1 MVVFRFQ
8 SDRVLFRFLIDR
20 SIFRILSNSIFFDL
34 SLIDLSSV
42 STVMESSLGSSELF
56 FRQVTIFSSNHGTTF
71 LSKKDVVFFY
81 SISLKRNLHLPI
93 GLAKKTEEILTQN
106 IILKIYVINFPIYK
120 LSNGTA
126 NDQEWEDVN

>member
-1 MVVFRFQ
+1 
-8 SDRVLFRFLIDR
+8 
-20 SIFRILSNSIFFDL
+20 
-34 SLIDLSSV
+34 
-42 STVMESSLGSSELF
+42 MESSLGSSKLF

-126 NDQEWEDVN
+126 NEQE

>member
-1 MVVFRFQ
+1 
-8 SDRVLFRFLIDR
+8 
-20 SIFRILSNSIFFDL
+20 
-34 SLIDLSSV
+34 
-42 STVMESSLGSSELF
+42 MESSLGSSELF

-126 NDQEWEDVN
+126 NEQEWEDVNYNEFSFSNEAIGQYGSWRTSFNFLGNM